1 MKDQPGRLDQAA
13 AMLSAAHQPCKD
25 LPLETEG
32 RNVAPQ
38 KQAAP
43 FQAASVIDKDPPGQ
57 ICPIFV
63 GFDSLW
69 PTRLPSL
76 QEHGVSSLAP
86 CSGASCVL
94 CFGACSHPGEGFA
107 LQISSY
113 SAGGMPSCP
122 APAASPP
129 WDGWALGSALP
140 WGARDISGHLQ
151 HAQGSLSRLP

>member
-13 AMLSAAHQPCKD
+13 VMLSAAHQPCKD

-69 PTRLPSL
+69 PTRSPSL
-76 QEHGVSSLAP
+76 QEHGVSSSAP

-94 CFGACSHPGEGFA
+94 CFGACSHPGEGFVYKYLLILLVGCRPA
-107 LQISSY
+107 LPQLHPLHGM
-113 SAGGMPSCP
+113 GGR
-122 APAASPP
+122 
-129 WDGWALGSALP
+129 WALPCHGVPGTSLATCSMPRAL
-140 WGARDISGHLQ
+140 
-151 HAQGSLSRLP
+151 

>member
-69 PTRLPSL
+69 PTRSPSL
-76 QEHGVSSLAP
+76 QEHGVSSSAP